1 MPTTNNNIKENAD
14 RLLLLLDSKSS
25 ETVDTLIKADA
36 KEVNQVI
43 LSSTE
48 KQIPRSILSEEE
60 IEATV
65 KAFLLAL
72 LRGQIKI
79 NFSTAV
85 MTQYTEQQGGNT
97 IDYNEAAIKQAK
109 YKRDFNELLEIC
121 AGIQPSSSEEL
132 KSAMNK
138 MFRQI
143 LFLRTNKRIESTFPE
158 YEMEG
163 RMNELEKKFEI
174 INKVIQRLI
183 NQITEDESQNNL
195 FDLKYFIAVAKKIE
209 EREREG
215 ERIY

>member
-14 RLLLLLDSKSS
+14 RLLLLDSKSS

-174 INKVIQRLI
+174 INKVMQRLI
-183 NQITEDESQNNL
+183 NQITEDESQNNYSIL
-195 FDLKYFIAVAKKIE
+195 SKYFIAVAKKD
-209 EREREG
+209 RGEG
-215 ERIY
+215 ERR

>member
-14 RLLLLLDSKSS
+14 RLLLLDSKSS

-79 NFSTAV
+79 NFLTAV

-174 INKVIQRLI
+174 INKVMQRLI
-183 NQITEDESQNNL
+183 NQITEDESQNNYSIL
-195 FDLKYFIAVAKKIE
+195 SKYFIAIAKKIE